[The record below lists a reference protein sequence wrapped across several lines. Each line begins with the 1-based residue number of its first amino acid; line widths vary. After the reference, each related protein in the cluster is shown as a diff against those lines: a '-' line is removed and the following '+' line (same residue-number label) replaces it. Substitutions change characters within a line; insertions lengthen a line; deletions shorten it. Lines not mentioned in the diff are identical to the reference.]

1 LTLLAE
7 WTKKAFNLLNTLEIQ
22 PGLLEKATGG
32 LPLFKSTIMTSAS
45 TVAFNLL
52 QHGTK
57 NLALLAMGLLV
68 TLPALGQAAGNN
80 VVRHTADV
88 IYGRKAGMALT
99 LDVFT
104 PSQKNGAGIIFL
116 VSGGW
121 ASSYDDPTTVH
132 VAVENY
138 ETYLRR
144 GYTVFAVVHGSMPR
158 FNVPDIILDVQRSV
172 RFIRHNA
179 AEFGVD
185 PNRLGVLGSSSG
197 GHLALMIA
205 TQGAPGPASATDPV
219 DHESCAVQAAAVFFP
234 PTDFLNWGAPGV
246 DGVGRGPLSPLFAAF
261 GSLSDTDLGRQ
272 IVGKMI
278 SPIYYVTS
286 SLPPVL
292 IVHGDADVVVPLQ
305 QSESFAAKAKEV
317 GAPMV
322 KIIVRKGKGHGW
334 PDFWKS
340 KEDIDAFADWFDKY
354 LGGSAK

>member
-1 LTLLAE
+1 
-7 WTKKAFNLLNTLEIQ
+7 
-22 PGLLEKATGG
+22 
-32 LPLFKSTIMTSAS
+32 
-45 TVAFNLL
+45 
-52 QHGTK
+52 
-57 NLALLAMGLLV
+57 
-68 TLPALGQAAGNN
+68 
-80 VVRHTADV
+80 
-88 IYGRKAGMALT
+88 
-99 LDVFT
+99 
-104 PSQKNGAGIIFL
+104 
-116 VSGGW
+116 
-121 ASSYDDPTTVH
+121 
-132 VAVENY
+132 
-138 ETYLRR
+138 
-144 GYTVFAVVHGSMPR
+144 
-158 FNVPDIILDVQRSV
+158 
-172 RFIRHNA
+172 
-179 AEFGVD
+179 
-185 PNRLGVLGSSSG
+185 LGSSSG

-205 TQGAPGPASATDPV
+205 TQGGPGPAAATDPV
-219 DHESCAVQAAAVFFP
+219 DHESSAVQAVAVFFP

-334 PDFWKS
+334 GDFWKS

-354 LGGSAK
+354 LGGTAK